1 MPYIE
6 EAYSPDKIENLKQYL
21 ECSKEQGEP
30 EDFEIFV
37 DTFKVVKRTNDTS
50 RFENYSNYMR
60 PETKSVSILIYDG
73 TSPRNTKHTFILK
86 DDKQALSGAD
96 VDNRINEKLSTE
108 KEKWESELLKKD
120 YEKLKIDLEESEKY
134 VDELEEK
141 LLAALGNKPRINE
154 MGLVEV
160 ASVLLEGF
168 VRRNPQML
176 ARLPGGEAL
185 AGAFMEDNE
194 EKTKLLN
201 AAPVADAKVS
211 FKMEGEETNQ
221 TLSEEDKTSLDFI
234 KQLNATFNR
243 EQMTQVFLI
252 LDVFAKRPEAIE
264 KTVQYLSEQN
274 KS

>member
-6 EAYSPDKIENLKQYL
+6 EAYSPDKMENLLQYL
-21 ECSKEQGEP
+21 QCSKEQGEP
-30 EDFEIFV
+30 EDFEIWV
-37 DTFKVVKRTNDTS
+37 DAFKVVKRTNDTD
-50 RFENYSNYMR
+50 RFENYTNYMR

-86 DDKQALSGAD
+86 DDKQALSGLEIN
-96 VDNRINEKLSTE
+96 NRIDDRLKTE
-108 KEKWESELLKKD
+108 KEKWESELLKRD
-120 YEKLKIDLEESEKY
+120 YEKLKIDYEESEKY

-141 LLAALGNKPRINE
+141 LLLAIGNKPRINE
-154 MGLVEV
+154 MGVVEV

-168 VRRNPQML
+168 VRRNPRML
-176 ARLPGGEAL
+176 AKLPGGEAL
-185 AGAFMEDNE
+185 AGAFIEDNE

-201 AAPVADAKVS
+201 AAPEPDAKVS
-211 FKMEGEETNQ
+211 FKMEGEETKE
-221 TLSEEDKTSLDFI
+221 TLSEEDKTSLEFI

-252 LDVFAKRPEAIE
+252 LDVFAKRPEAID
-264 KTVQYLSEQN
+264 KTVQYLSEQT

>member
-6 EAYSPDKIENLKQYL
+6 EAYSPDKLDNLLQYL
-21 ECSKEQGEP
+21 QSSKEQGEP

-37 DTFKVVKRTNDTS
+37 DTFKVVKRTNDTD
-50 RFENYSNYMR
+50 RFENYSNYIR
-60 PETKSVSILIYDG
+60 PQTKSISVLIYDG

-86 DDKQALSGAD
+86 DDKQALSG
-96 VDNRINEKLSTE
+96 VDIDSRINEKLTTE
-108 KEKWESELLKKD
+108 KERWEGDLLKKD
-120 YEKLKIDLEESEKY
+120 YEKLKIDLEEAE
-134 VDELEEK
+134 VLIDELEAK
-141 LLAALGNKPRINE
+141 LVLATGNKPRLNE

-185 AGAFMEDNE
+185 AGAFIEDNE

-201 AAPVADAKVS
+201 AAPIADAKVS
-211 FKMEGEETNQ
+211 FKMEGEEAKE
-221 TLSEEDKTSLDFI
+221 TLSEEDKTSLEFI

-252 LDVFAKRPEAIE
+252 LDVFAKHPNCID